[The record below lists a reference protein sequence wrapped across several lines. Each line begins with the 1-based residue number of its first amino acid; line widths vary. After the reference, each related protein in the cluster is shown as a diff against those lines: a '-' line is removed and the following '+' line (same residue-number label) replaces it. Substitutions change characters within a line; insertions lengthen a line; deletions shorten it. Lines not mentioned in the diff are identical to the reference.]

1 MTKLKQT
8 DIAEIMRDI
17 DICMLT
23 TCTTDGKLESRPMS
37 NNRDV
42 AFDGHCYFFS
52 HGNTSVVK
60 EINANPSVN
69 LAFIG
74 KKDLLG
80 LKKIYL
86 SVAGAADTTTDKAIL
101 KKHWVP
107 DLEAWFERGIDT
119 PGLTLI
125 HVQASSVQYW
135 IGMEEG
141 TVEYN
146 RKRQLAS

>member
-1 MTKLKQT
+1 MMTTRAL
-8 DIAEIMRDI
+8 
-17 DICMLT
+17 
-23 TCTTDGKLESRPMS
+23 DGKLESRPMS

-42 AFDGHCYFFS
+42 TFDGHCYFFS
-52 HGNTSVVK
+52 HGDASVVK
-60 EINANPSVN
+60 EVQAHAEVN

-80 LKKIYL
+80 LKKIYM
-86 SVAGAADTTTDKAIL
+86 SVAGLADTTTDKATL

-107 DLEAWFERGIDT
+107 DLEAWFVHGIDT